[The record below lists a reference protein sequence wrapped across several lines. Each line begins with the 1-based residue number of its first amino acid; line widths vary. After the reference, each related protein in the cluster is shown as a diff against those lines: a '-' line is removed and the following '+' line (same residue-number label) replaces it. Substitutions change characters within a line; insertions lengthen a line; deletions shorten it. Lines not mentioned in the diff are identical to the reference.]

1 MTNLEAEPLW
11 ERPTGRDS
19 AADRGV
25 DAAPAVRSLLGEAR
39 TVIPLREARLLLRH
53 VLGVPHAALE
63 AHPEGKVSL
72 GDTAAFQSLVARR
85 AEGCPIAYLTGRREF
100 YGMDFHVTPAVLI
113 PREETE
119 LLVEIAVEKPAQRI
133 LDLGTGSGCL
143 AIAVARELPQAQV
156 TAVDASAEALDV
168 ARGNAARHG
177 AAVRFLQG
185 DWFAPLEGERF
196 ELILAN
202 PPYVAENDPH
212 LAQGDVRFEPR
223 RALAAGPDGLADIRR
238 IVAAAA
244 VHLLAGGRLFFEHG
258 YDQAQAVAAL
268 LAQAG
273 FVAIEQR
280 RDLAGILRVSGGVRT

>member
-1 MTNLEAEPLW
+1 MNCGEALEEA
-11 ERPTGRDS
+11 
-19 AADRGV
+19 
-25 DAAPAVRSLLGEAR
+25 RSL
-39 TVIPLREARLLLRH
+39 IPLREARLLLRH
-53 VLGVPHAALE
+53 VLGVPHATLE

-72 GDTAAFQSLVARR
+72 QDTASFRALVARR

-100 YGMDFHVTPAVLI
+100 YGMDFRVTPAVLI

-119 LLVEIAVEKPAQRI
+119 LLVDIAREKPARRI

-143 AIAVARELPQAQV
+143 AIAVAKQLPQAQV
-156 TAVDASAEALDV
+156 TAVDVSAAALDV
-168 ARGNAARHG
+168 ARENAAHHG
-177 AAVRFLQG
+177 VSVRFLQG

-196 ELILAN
+196 DLILAN
-202 PPYVAENDPH
+202 PPYVAEADPH

-223 RALAAGPDGLADIRR
+223 GALAAGPQGLDDIRR
-238 IVAAAA
+238 IAAAA
-244 VHLLAGGRLFFEHG
+244 AEHLLAGGRLCFEHG

-280 RDLAGILRVSGGVRT
+280 RDLAGIPRVTGGTRP

>member
-11 ERPTGRDS
+11 ERPPGRES

-25 DAAPAVRSLLGEAR
+25 DAAPTVRILLDEAR
-39 TVIPLREARLLLRH
+39 AAIPPSEARLLLCH
-53 VLGVPHAALE
+53 VHGVTHATLE
-63 AHPEGKVSL
+63 AHPERKVSL
-72 GDTAAFQSLVARR
+72 HDTACFRALVARR
-85 AEGCPIAYLTGRREF
+85 DEGCPIAYLTGRREF
-100 YGMDFHVTPAVLI
+100 YGMDFRVTPAVLI

-119 LLVEIAVEKPAQRI
+119 LLVEIAVERPVRRI

-143 AIAVARELPQAQV
+143 AIAVAKQLPQALV
-156 TAVDASAEALDV
+156 TAVDVSAAALAV
-168 ARGNAARHG
+168 AQENAARHG
-177 AAVRFLQG
+177 ATVRFMQG

-196 ELILAN
+196 DLILAN
-202 PPYVAENDPH
+202 PPYVAEGDPH

-223 RALAAGPDGLADIRR
+223 GALAAGPAGLDAIRR
-238 IVAAAA
+238 IVAGAAE
-244 VHLLAGGRLFFEHG
+244 HLLPGGRLWFEHG

-280 RDLAGILRVSGGVRT
+280 RDLAGIPRVTGGTRP

>member
-1 MTNLEAEPLW
+1 MEPVW
-11 ERPTGRDS
+11 ERPPGREA

-25 DAAPAVRSLLGEAR
+25 DAVPTVARLLDEAR
-39 TVIPLREARLLLRH
+39 ASVPLSEARLLLRH
-53 VLGVPHAALE
+53 VLGVTHAALE
-63 AHPEGKVSL
+63 AHPEREVSPRE
-72 GDTAAFQSLVARR
+72 TADFHTLAMRR
-85 AEGCPIAYLTGRREF
+85 AAGEPIAYLTGHREF
-100 YGMDFHVTPAVLI
+100 YGLEFRVTPAVLI

-156 TAVDASAEALDV
+156 TAVDASAAALAV
-168 ARGNAARHG
+168 ARENAARHG
-177 AAVRFLQG
+177 ATVRFVQG
-185 DWFAPLEGERF
+185 DWFAPLGGERF
-196 ELILAN
+196 DLILAN
-202 PPYVAENDPH
+202 PPYVAEADPH

-223 RALAAGPDGLADIRR
+223 SALAAGPDGLEDIRR
-238 IVAAAA
+238 IAAAA
-244 VHLLAGGRLFFEHG
+244 AAHLHAGGRLVFEHG

-280 RDLAGILRVSGGVRT
+280 RDLAGIPRVTGGARP